1 MQLPDSSHKPDQP
14 LIKTILEP
22 LLDDFQYWFSQ
33 SEELLTSEKATCM
46 VAQEREDL
54 LNRISTAQKEVATA
68 RTLLLAT
75 AGQAGVEATMVANW
89 HQLVGHCWQAAR
101 YIRRENA
108 SS

>member
-1 MQLPDSSHKPDQP
+1 MQFPDSSNKSDQP

-46 VAQEREDL
+46 VAQEREGL

-75 AGQAGVEATMVANW
+75 AGQAGVEASMVTHW
-89 HQLVGHCWQAAR
+89 HQLVGQCWQAAQ

-108 SS
+108 